1 MADRE
6 NVLHDIENAIE
17 ILEKIDEPTPWCD
30 FIRTTIADALELLKA
45 QEPRVMTLEEL
56 PDWDGAFM
64 IEIRIK
70 GATVWA
76 SWYTDYELLGET
88 VCRMVDI
95 GGEVDDRFKK
105 LYGYEWRCWTSRPT
119 DAQREAEPWET

>member
-1 MADRE
+1 MAVD
-6 NVLHDIENAIE
+6 
-17 ILEKIDEPTPWCD
+17 
-30 FIRTTIADALELLKA
+30 
-45 QEPRVMTLEEL
+45 EL
-56 PDWDGAFM
+56 PGLDGAFL
-64 IEIRIK
+64 IETRVN

-76 SWYTDYELLGET
+76 SWYAEYERYGET

-119 DAQREAEPWET
+119 DEQREATPWE